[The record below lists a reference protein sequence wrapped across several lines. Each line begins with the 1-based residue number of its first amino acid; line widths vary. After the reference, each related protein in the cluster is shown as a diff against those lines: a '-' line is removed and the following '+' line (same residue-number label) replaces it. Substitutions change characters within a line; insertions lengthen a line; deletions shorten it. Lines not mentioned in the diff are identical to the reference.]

1 MTRQG
6 RRICPST
13 GKIAAVALSGLLLL
27 SFCVLADLLVEGWR
41 DQSYEYIISNV
52 NDFPD
57 YVFLT
62 SSALTNSAMQGWDDA
77 SLVNSAGTFSG
88 GYKFD
93 SFIVHAM
100 KTSDFDRDKFFS
112 QRDQYD
118 QETVNCT
125 KYCQDNPRIVSANLT
140 LPKSISVEE
149 RIPLKK
155 IEVYLKVDSISD
167 QALNISKTKMLYYYE
182 NGTIQEL
189 PPEEG

>member
-1 MTRQG
+1 MTCRG
-6 RRICPST
+6 WRIWPST
-13 GKIAAVALSGLLLL
+13 GKIAVVALLGLLLL
-27 SFCVLADLLVEGWR
+27 SFCVLADLKVEGWR
-41 DQSYEYIISNV
+41 EQSYEYIISNV

-62 SSALTNSAMQGWDDA
+62 SSAMQGWDYA
-77 SLVNSAGTFSG
+77 SLVNSAGTFGG

-100 KTSDFDRDKFFS
+100 RASDFDRDKFFS
-112 QRDQYD
+112 QRDKYD

-125 KYCQDNPRIVSANLT
+125 QYCQDNPRIVSANLT

>member
-1 MTRQG
+1 MTHRG
-6 RRICPST
+6 RRIRPST
-13 GKIAAVALSGLLLL
+13 GKIAAVALLGLLLL
-27 SFCVLADLLVEGWR
+27 SFGVLADVKIEGWR
-41 DQSYEYIISNV
+41 DQSYDYLISNV

-62 SSALTNSAMQGWDDA
+62 SSAIWGWDHA
-77 SLVNSAGTFSG
+77 SLVNSTGSFGG
-88 GYKFD
+88 GYKLD

-100 KTSDFDRDKFFS
+100 RASDFDRDKFFS
-112 QRDQYD
+112 LRDEYD

-125 KYCQDNPRIVSANLT
+125 QYCQDSSRIVSANLT

-149 RIPLKK
+149 MIPLSK

-167 QALNISKTKMLYYYE
+167 QALNLSTTKMLYYYE